1 MINASDH
8 QSQCLTADGLEKS
21 FGNLNI
27 IDGVSLKVRRGEMV
41 AILGPNGAGKT
52 TLMSMIAGI
61 IQPDSGRIEI
71 DSTDATRF
79 PVFARAKLG
88 LSYLPQESS
97 VFRGLS
103 VENNIMVSLE
113 SCYPDKATRH
123 EMLDLILEE
132 FGLTS
137 VRTRNA
143 AKLSGGMRRRCEV
156 ARALASN
163 PRYLMLDEPFAGVD
177 PLAISALQGMISRI
191 RDLGLG
197 ILISDH
203 NVRETLSIVDHAYII
218 VGGKVL
224 AYGTPAEIASNDQVR
239 QFYLGSSLDTTTS
252 FGSRYGQS

>member
-1 MINASDH
+1 LTNAADH
-8 QSQCLTADGLEKS
+8 QTKCLTADGLEKS
-21 FGNLNI
+21 FGNFKI
-27 IDGVSLKVRRGEMV
+27 IDGVSIKIQPGEMV

-61 IQPDSGRIEI
+61 VHPDSGRIEI
-71 DSTDATRF
+71 DSTDATRL

-88 LSYLPQESS
+88 LSYLPQEPS

-103 VENNIMVSLE
+103 VENNIMVGLE
-113 SCYPDKATRH
+113 SCYPDKATRL
-123 EMLDLILEE
+123 EILDLILDS
-132 FGLTS
+132 FGLS
-137 VRTRNA
+137 DVRARNA

-177 PLAISALQGMISRI
+177 PLAISDLQAMIMRI

-203 NVRETLSIVDHAYII
+203 NVRETLSIVDHAYIV
-218 VGGKVL
+218 VGGRVL
-224 AYGTPAEIASNDQVR
+224 AYGTPAEISANEQVR
-239 QFYLGSSLDTTTS
+239 DHYLGNSLDAPTS
-252 FGSRYGQS
+252 FKFRSRSS